1 MKYGYANR
9 RMKMSKGSGRRKHYI
24 TDAQIEEAWES
35 IFAGHPN
42 EDQFEQVKGKTVLTK
57 LTVDEDDY
65 IKRDEAIESALD
77 DWAGKTKKQK
87 PRDPDRFV
95 DDSGDA

>member
-1 MKYGYANR
+1 
-9 RMKMSKGSGRRKHYI
+9 MSKGSGKRKQDV
-24 TDAQIEEAWES
+24 TDAELEKAWDS
-35 IFAGHPN
+35 IFAGHPSD
-42 EDQFEQVKGKTVLTK
+42 EQFEQVKGKAVLTK
-57 LTVDEDDY
+57 PTVDEDDY